1 MLHHKTPAALAGD
14 DWAEDEGTAE
24 SIAEPDRRNF
34 IASFQKAALAARTP
48 DVLGEQTLHA
58 VICGCRVSQRNPYND
73 YNRDR
78 ELVGWW
84 RWNEKGLGQPSC
96 RPQSRVLPHSGI
108 AAGALMGG
116 SPFRLPDSKPSKH
129 FRALVGP
136 KLPTRTLA
144 PLETAVWAQE
154 A

>member
-34 IASFQKAALAARTP
+34 IASFQKALAARTP
-48 DVLGEQTLHA
+48 DMKRRGHA

-108 AAGALMGG
+108 AASALV
-116 SPFRLPDSKPSKH
+116 PFRLPDSKPSKH

-144 PLETAVWAQE
+144 PLDTAVWAQE